1 MIAMNKF
8 NATYW
13 EDRYKKG
20 ETGWD
25 ARQVTTPIKEYI
37 DQLTNKNL
45 KILIPGAG
53 NGHEVVYLNEQGF
66 HNAYV
71 VDIAT
76 TPLEHL
82 KKRLPKLSNEH
93 LILGDFFELEDDFDL
108 IIEQTFFCA
117 LDPILREAYAQKC
130 NQLLK
135 PGGIMAGL
143 YFDFPLTEQ
152 GPPFGGDQEAYLQ
165 LFSTLFHIKTMER
178 CYNSIPK
185 RANRELFFI
194 FEKK

>member
-1 MIAMNKF
+1 MNKF

-25 ARQVTTPIKEYI
+25 AGQVTTPIKEYI
-37 DQLTNKNL
+37 DQLDNKNL
-45 KILIPGAG
+45 KILVPGAG
-53 NGHEVVYLNEQGF
+53 NGHEVVYLYEQGF
-66 HNAYV
+66 HNIYV
-71 VDIAT
+71 IDIAP
-76 TPLEHL
+76 TPLKHL
-82 KKRLPKLSNEH
+82 KKRLPKLSNKH

-117 LDPILREAYAQKC
+117 LDPILREAYTQKC

-135 PGGIMAGL
+135 LGGIMVGL

-152 GPPFGGDQEAYLQ
+152 GPPFGGDQETYLQ
-165 LFSTLFHIKTMER
+165 LFSPLFHIKTMER
-178 CYNSIPK
+178 CYNSIPP